1 MKRNRPLLTF
11 AALTACY
18 LTALL
23 ITDARHDMF
32 ARLPVLA
39 SIMPVLM
46 GMALLSFFLRYL
58 RWHYLLQ
65 RAGQAQPFWLGF
77 YIYLSGFAYTAT
89 PGKVG
94 ELIRI
99 RYLQRLGISHE
110 QVLSAFIYERG
121 WDLLVVLLLTMP
133 GMLAAP
139 LFPVLALFVGV
150 VLLLLAILM
159 RQPRWLGRLHAK
171 LRWHRC
177 HRSYRLMRLLRRGMR
192 GGLRWLGWQD
202 LAVAAVAGVA
212 AWSLTATAFVWLVE
226 SLSPGMSWL
235 ALFSSY
241 PLAMLAGAASMLP
254 GGIGSTESVI
264 VGSLLWQGGSMAT
277 AVLAAVGIRFATMW
291 FAVLLGMAAIVLA
304 EWKLPES
311 AAV

>member
-1 MKRNRPLLTF
+1 MKLSRPLLAF

-18 LTALL
+18 LAALL
-23 ITDARHDMF
+23 ISDARHDMF

-39 SIMPVLM
+39 SIMPTLM
-46 GMALLSFFLRYL
+46 GMAFLSFFLRYL
-58 RWHYLLQ
+58 RWNYLLR
-65 RAGQAQPFWLGF
+65 RAGHAQPFCLGF
-77 YIYLSGFAYTAT
+77 CIYLSGFAYTAT

-99 RYLQRLGISHE
+99 RYLQRLGIPHE

-121 WDLLVVLLLTMP
+121 WDLLVVLLLAMP
-133 GMLAAP
+133 GMLGAP
-139 LFPVLALFVGV
+139 LFPVLALFVGA
-150 VLLLLAILM
+150 VLLVLAILM
-159 RQPRWLGRLHAK
+159 RQPRWLGRLHAR
-171 LRWHRC
+171 LRWSRC
-177 HRSYRLMRLLRRGMR
+177 YRLYRLVRLLRRGIR
-192 GGLRWLGWQD
+192 GGVRWLGWQD
-202 LAVAAVAGVA
+202 MTVAALAGLA
-212 AWSLTATAFVWLVE
+212 AWALTATAFVCLVE
-226 SLSPGMSWL
+226 SLSPGMSWW

-264 VGSLLWQGGSMAT
+264 VASLLWHDASMAT

-304 EWKLPES
+304 EWKLPDHP
-311 AAV
+311 AH